1 MTTSVTRT
9 IAFGLIL
16 GLSSLS
22 CNVVKEIQQAVTNLS
37 RCTFKLSG
45 VSEFTLAGVSLTGKS
60 GYSLMDGVT
69 LAAAFAR
76 NELPASFTVNVA
88 AVNPNDGTGGSPKS
102 TATLTSF
109 AWTLLIDNAITIN
122 GDIASPI
129 TIPGTGQQATIPLRM
144 NLDLVKFF
152 KEKGYDHIV
161 NLALALGGADSSPSR
176 LILRAKP
183 TIKTDFGPI
192 SYPREIDIIDKEF
205 R

>member
-1 MTTSVTRT
+1 MTSIART
-9 IAFGLIL
+9 IALALIL
-16 GLSSLS
+16 CVGLLS

-45 VSEFTLAGVSLTGKS
+45 VSDFTLAGVSLTGKS
-60 GYSLMDGVT
+60 GFSVMDGAS

-76 NELPASFTVNVA
+76 NEFPASFTVNVA

-102 TATLTSF
+102 AATLTSF
-109 AWTLLIDNAITIN
+109 AWTLLIDNATTIS

-129 TIPGTGQQATIPLRM
+129 TIPGTGQQTVIPLRM
-144 NLDLVKFF
+144 NLDLMKFF
-152 KEKGYDHIV
+152 REKGYDHIV
-161 NLALALGGADSSPSR
+161 NLALALGGANSSPSR

-183 TIKTDFGPI
+183 TIRTDVGPI
-192 SYPREIDIIDKEF
+192 SYPREIEIIDKEF